1 MSETSTVNNLIEFF
15 KELDTVN
22 GYDVY
27 IPTLDRDV
35 KFKQLT
41 TEQLK
46 SLLKTAIGAPVYNTD
61 FILTFNNI
69 IKENCLDKNIDT
81 DLFTIYDKLFI
92 LFKTK
97 IVCISPD
104 FTFFFTDEE
113 IEDYSLSDESS
124 TISLLNHY
132 NNFKDKNKKIN
143 NKTIQINNITIECTL
158 PTLGI
163 ENKFEKEL
171 HGNNTYNDLTT
182 KDLQDIVGDTFINEI
197 SKFIV
202 SITIDGNKHDLN
214 TITFTDRV
222 KIVEK
227 IPVNIVNDVIKY
239 IEEYKKSTKEL
250 LVYIFNTDK
259 EVYFEKEFPLDAT
272 LFNI

>member
-1 MSETSTVNNLIEFF
+1 MNETSTVNNLIEFF
-15 KELDTVN
+15 KELDIVN
-22 GYDVY
+22 GYDVF
-27 IPTLDRDV
+27 IPSLDKDV

-46 SLLKTAIGAPVYNTD
+46 TLLKTAIGAPVYNTG
-61 FILTFNNI
+61 FILAFNNI
-69 IKENCLDKNIDT
+69 IKENCLDKDIDT

-92 LFKTK
+92 MFKTK
-97 IVCISPD
+97 IECISPN
-104 FTFFFTDEE
+104 FTFYFTDEE
-113 IEDYSLSDESS
+113 IQDYSLSEESS

-132 NNFKDKNKKIN
+132 NNFKDKNKKNI
-143 NKTIQINNITIECTL
+143 NKTIQINNITIECNI

-171 HGNNTYNDLTT
+171 HSDNTYDNLTT

-202 SITIDGNKHDLN
+202 SITIDNNKHDLN

-239 IEEYKKSTKEL
+239 IE
-250 LVYIFNTDK
+250 
-259 EVYFEKEFPLDAT
+259 
-272 LFNI
+272 

>member
-22 GYDVY
+22 GYDAY
-27 IPTLDRDV
+27 IPSLDRDV

-61 FILTFNNI
+61 FILTFNSI
-69 IKENCLDKNIDT
+69 IKENCLDKSIDI

-92 LFKTK
+92 IFKTK
-97 IVCISPD
+97 IECISPD
-104 FTFFFTDEE
+104 FTFYFSDDE
-113 IEDYSLSDESS
+113 IRDYSLNDGSS
-124 TISLLNHY
+124 SISLLNHY
-132 NNFKDKNKKIN
+132 NIFKNKNKKIV
-143 NKTIQINNITIECTL
+143 NKTIQINNITIECAL

-171 HGNNTYNDLTT
+171 HSNNTYDDLTT

-202 SITIDGNKHDLN
+202 SITIDENKHDLN

-239 IEEYKKSTKEL
+239 IEEYKNITKEL
-250 LVYIFNTDK
+250 LVYVFNTDK

>member
-1 MSETSTVNNLIEFF
+1 MSETSTTNNLIEFF

-27 IPTLDRDV
+27 IPSLDRDV

-61 FILTFNNI
+61 FILACNII
-69 IKENCLDKNIDT
+69 IKENCLDKSIDS

-97 IVCISPD
+97 IECMSPD
-104 FTFFFTDEE
+104 YTFYFTDEE
-113 IEDYSLSDESS
+113 INDYSLSDESS

-132 NNFKDKNKKIN
+132 NNFKNKNQKIV
-143 NKTIQINNITIECTL
+143 NKIIQINNITIECAI

-171 HGNNTYNDLTT
+171 HSDSTYDNLTT

-202 SITIDGNKHDLN
+202 SITIDDNKHDLN
-214 TITFTDRV
+214 TIAFTDRV

-239 IEEYKKSTKEL
+239 IESYKTAIKEL
-250 LVYIFNTDK
+250 LIYTFNTDK
-259 EVYFEKEFPLDAT
+259 ELYFEKEFPLDAT

>member
-1 MSETSTVNNLIEFF
+1 MSETSTTNTLIEFF

-27 IPTLDRDV
+27 IPSLDKDL

-46 SLLKTAIGAPVYNTD
+46 SLLKTAVGSPIYNTD
-61 FILTFNNI
+61 FILAFNNI
-69 IKENCLDKNIDT
+69 IKDNCLDKDVNT
-81 DLFTIYDKLFI
+81 DNFTIYDKLFI

-97 IVCISPD
+97 IECISPD
-104 FTFFFTDEE
+104 YTFYFTDEE
-113 IEDYSLSDESS
+113 ISEFNLSDESS

-132 NNFKDKNKKIN
+132 NNFRNKGKKIT
-143 NKTIQINNITIECTL
+143 NKTIQSNNITIECSL
-158 PTLGI
+158 PTLDI

-171 HGNNTYNDLTT
+171 HSDNIYDDLTT
-182 KDLQDIVGDTFINEI
+182 KDLQDIIGDTFINEI
-197 SKFIV
+197 SKFIN
-202 SITIDGNKHDLN
+202 SITVDGNIHDL
-214 TITFTDRV
+214 TTESFTNRV
-222 KIVEK
+222 KIIEK
-227 IPVNIVNDVIKY
+227 MPVNIVNDIIKY
-239 IEEYKKSTKEL
+239 IEEYKNTTKEL

-259 EVYFEKEFPLDAT
+259 EAYFEKEFPLDAT